1 MFISSLGL
9 IASLEFVA
17 HQNQVLPPLIPE
29 SPPLPLHPKELP
41 LNPHKMDFYQS
52 TFPFPTPVSSIRS
65 FARGCP
71 AVQAYVVKGTLLP

>member
-41 LNPHKMDFYQS
+41 
-52 TFPFPTPVSSIRS
+52 TPVSSIRS